1 MRAPSPSVQPGL
13 EPDGSHTD
21 DSRRE
26 DPTPPAALRVRSP
39 SGSAPPTSRPIGTP
53 PLAMHAAPAPMEAPP
68 LQAMHAKPTPAAMR
82 ARARVA
88 DDVIESG
95 EIVERRSLVIRSQPV
110 PVLDW
115 NDEKTELTARP
126 LPAPRHH
133 SRPGASVPLRVLAL
147 AGALVF
153 GIAGIVL
160 AVRNRPDA
168 ANIEALQSRAEALG
182 STLDADARAAMVR
195 AEAIATSP
203 VLRAAIETDAST
215 IADMAR
221 DRDVAFPL
229 EKGDVIEV
237 YQVRAGARTLML
249 RLPTG
254 AAQLAPPKPG
264 QTMIDGAGDRLA
276 VVANAVVTNQRADI
290 TGEIVLSTPV
300 ALADLTK
307 HVKLHTTGA
316 HLVGTREPVTLV
328 ASKSAPNVT
337 IPIQAKTASHGALAL
352 AAVVPMPGGSSL
364 WAWLCMSI
372 AAALLAVFAIAFLR
386 ARRES
391 LVIARR

>member
-1 MRAPSPSVQPGL
+1 MQA
-13 EPDGSHTD
+13 
-21 DSRRE
+21 
-26 DPTPPAALRVRSP
+26 
-39 SGSAPPTSRPIGTP
+39 
-53 PLAMHAAPAPMEAPP
+53 AAPPMEAPP
-68 LQAMHAKPTPAAMR
+68 LQAMHAKPSPAAMR
-82 ARARVA
+82 ARARLA

-126 LPAPRHH
+126 LPAPRP
-133 SRPGASVPLRVLAL
+133 SRPRSSSPLRVLAL
-147 AGALVF
+147 AGAIVF

-168 ANIEALQSRAEALG
+168 ANLEALQSRADALG

-203 VLRAAIETDAST
+203 VLRAAIETDART
-215 IADMAR
+215 LADMAR
-221 DRDVAFPL
+221 DRDLAFPL

-249 RLPTG
+249 RLP
-254 AAQLAPPKPG
+254 ADAPQLTPPKSG
-264 QTMIDGAGDRLA
+264 QALIDGAGDRLA

-290 TGEIVLSTPV
+290 TGEIVLSTPI

-307 HVKLHTTGA
+307 QVKLHTTGA
-316 HLVGTREPVTLV
+316 HLVGTREPVMLV
-328 ASKSAPNVT
+328 PSKSAPNVT
-337 IPIQAKTASHGALAL
+337 IPIQAKTPSHGALAL
-352 AAVVPMPGGSSL
+352 AAVVPMPGGSSIA
-364 WAWLCMSI
+364 AWLCMSI
-372 AAALLAVFAIAFLR
+372 AAGLLAIFAIAFLR
-386 ARRES
+386 ARREAT
-391 LVIARR
+391 VFARC